1 MRIVLVDPS
10 RTALKYVSQ
19 LLEARDHEVR
29 AFTDGHEAL
38 AFTKSDS
45 AVEALIT
52 SSELGLLSGVE
63 LCWEARLLANP
74 HRPIYVILMSSTQ
87 DRQLLIEALD
97 CGADDFIGKPPVAE
111 ELYARLRAAERLTA
125 MQRELVQLAT
135 TDSLTGALN
144 RRTFFER
151 GDQAWERAAGGS
163 SLFAVMVDIDR
174 FKSINDIYGHDV
186 GDAAIRAVSQAAEKE
201 SALFGRL
208 GGDEFALLIEGGT
221 IEEAEAFA
229 ERLRIKVAGLR
240 FQTPKGTMS
249 LSCSIG
255 LSQWE
260 PGDSMDRLLKRAD
273 IALYAAKHGGRN
285 RVVTADRDLLTSDSP
300 AIPSVVGVLQR

>member
-10 RTALKYVSQ
+10 RTALKHVSQ

-29 AFTDGHEAL
+29 AFTDGQEAL
-38 AFTKSDS
+38 ACTKSDS
-45 AVEALIT
+45 AVGALIT
-52 SSELGLLSGVE
+52 SSELGSMSGVE

-74 HRPIYVILMSSTQ
+74 QRPIYVILMSSSQ

-135 TDSLTGALN
+135 SDSLTGTLN
-144 RRTFFER
+144 RRTFFEQ
-151 GDQAWERAAGGS
+151 GNEALERAAAGGN
-163 SLFAVMVDIDR
+163 LFAVMFDIDR

-186 GDAAIRAVSQAAEKE
+186 GDRAIRAVSQAAESE
-201 SALFGRL
+201 GASLGRL
-208 GGDEFALLIEGGT
+208 GGDEFAFLIEGGT
-221 IEEAEAFA
+221 ILEAEAIA
-229 ERLRIKVAGLR
+229 ERLRAKVAGLR

-260 PGDSMDRLLKRAD
+260 PGDSIDRLLKRAD

-285 RVVTADRDLLTSDSP
+285 RVVTADPGFSATDDS
-300 AIPSVVGVLQR
+300 ALHSVASIRHR

>member
-10 RTALKYVSQ
+10 RTALKHVSQ

-29 AFTDGHEAL
+29 AFTDGQEAL
-38 AFTKSDS
+38 ACTKSDS
-45 AVEALIT
+45 AVGALIT
-52 SSELGLLSGVE
+52 SSELGSMSGVE

-74 HRPIYVILMSSTQ
+74 QRPIYVILMSSSQ

-135 TDSLTGALN
+135 SDSLTGTLN
-144 RRTFFER
+144 RRTFFEQ
-151 GDQAWERAAGGS
+151 GNEALERAAAGGN
-163 SLFAVMVDIDR
+163 LFAVMFDIDR

-186 GDAAIRAVSQAAEKE
+186 GDRAIRAVSQAAESE
-201 SALFGRL
+201 GASLGRL
-208 GGDEFALLIEGGT
+208 GGDEFAFLIEGGT
-221 IEEAEAFA
+221 ILEAEAIA
-229 ERLRIKVAGLR
+229 ERLRAKVAGLR

-260 PGDSMDRLLKRAD
+260 PGDSIDRLLKRAD

-285 RVVTADRDLLTSDSP
+285 RVVTADPGFSATDNSALH
-300 AIPSVVGVLQR
+300 SVASIRQR

>member
-29 AFTDGHEAL
+29 AFTDGQEAL
-38 AFTKSDS
+38 ACTKSDS
-45 AVEALIT
+45 AVGALIT
-52 SSELGLLSGVE
+52 SSELGSMSGVE

-74 HRPIYVILMSSTQ
+74 QRPIYVILMSSSQ

-135 TDSLTGALN
+135 SDSLTGTLN
-144 RRTFFER
+144 RRTFFEQ
-151 GDQAWERAAGGS
+151 GNEALERAAAGGN
-163 SLFAVMVDIDR
+163 LFAVMFDIDR

-186 GDAAIRAVSQAAEKE
+186 GDRAIRAVSQAAESE
-201 SALFGRL
+201 GAPLGRL
-208 GGDEFALLIEGGT
+208 GGDEFAFLIEGGT
-221 IEEAEAFA
+221 ILEAEAIA
-229 ERLRIKVAGLR
+229 ERLRAKVAGLR

-260 PGDSMDRLLKRAD
+260 PGDSIDWLLKRAD

-285 RVVTADRDLLTSDSP
+285 RVVTADPGFSATDDS
-300 AIPSVVGVLQR
+300 ALHNLASIRQR